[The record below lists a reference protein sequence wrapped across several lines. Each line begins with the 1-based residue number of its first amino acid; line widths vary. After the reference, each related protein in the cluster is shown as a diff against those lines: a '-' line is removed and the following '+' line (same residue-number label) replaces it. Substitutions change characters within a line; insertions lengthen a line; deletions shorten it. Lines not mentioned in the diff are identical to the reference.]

1 MPFDAS
7 DLASGAEPN
16 REPGLEFVMNDP
28 NNPSTGPAG
37 HYSKAVRS
45 GDLIFTAG
53 HLPERAGEGAHER
66 LSFEEQVRS
75 AFDGLFATLAASG
88 AAPADVIKVTCYVVG
103 VERWGEFNRLFA
115 AAFGDH
121 RPARTVL
128 PVPELHYGCLVELE
142 AIARRPSP

>member
-1 MPFDAS
+1 
-7 DLASGAEPN
+7 
-16 REPGLEFVMNDP
+16 MNDP
-28 NNPSTGPAG
+28 KDPLASPAG
-37 HYSKAVRS
+37 HYSKAVCA
-45 GDLIFTAG
+45 GNLIFTAG
-53 HLPERAGEGAHER
+53 HLPERAGEGAHEG

-75 AFDGLFATLAASG
+75 AFAGLFATLAAYG
-88 AAPADVIKVTCYVVG
+88 AGPADVLKVTCYVVG

-142 AIARRPSP
+142 AIARRSAA